1 MTISQDEV
9 NWLDYQ
15 VWRGEGNG
23 LDIHCVKGSQG
34 QEGYRIFYPFPDS
47 GFRPTGYRNTLSA
60 LSILMEFG
68 VMPEVQSIGFY
79 CGDSKISQKYR
90 GDTVTLKVLLF
101 STILLPLFT
110 ICSVESSCYGT
121 RGSSKRAWWPQALA
135 WYREYLS
142 GFLIVVFLTCVA
154 KVLVG
159 EPRPHFLDT
168 CRPFQALNCTSGK
181 FIASYTCTN
190 SEVGSVKM
198 RDASKSFPSAHS
210 ALSVYLFIFCAW
222 YLQRR
227 MVGVS
232 AVLVAWLQVVY
243 LVWALVC
250 CVTRVTDHRHH
261 WWDVLAGVALGTV
274 FGVYTNETVKRS
286 WRKLWPGVM
295 NNDDDP
301 IEDDED
307 EDLQII
313 LVEIKGK
320 TSKMSEL
327 RKLPS
332 TEIVVVYNFCCNFQV
347 STYRHLHTTA
357 KIPDKSSNHLFKGRL
372 LSSSSDTTA
381 QGLADV
387 TAT

>member
-1 MTISQDEV
+1 MTLDDDSKTRCKILIEV
-9 NWLDYQ
+9 L
-15 VWRGEGNG
+15 
-23 LDIHCVKGSQG
+23 
-34 QEGYRIFYPFPDS
+34 IFC
-47 GFRPTGYRNTLSA
+47 TVSA

-274 FGVYTNETVKRS
+274 FGVYT
-286 WRKLWPGVM
+286 
-295 NNDDDP
+295 
-301 IEDDED
+301 
-307 EDLQII
+307 
-313 LVEIKGK
+313 
-320 TSKMSEL
+320 
-327 RKLPS
+327 
-332 TEIVVVYNFCCNFQV
+332 VYNFCCNFQV